1 MTKKVETKK
10 VEPKETTPLKGETLF
25 PREEIM
31 KQPSAFDVSPYVLI
45 GAMAEMNGEE
55 YSRSQV
61 LEAIKKFKR
70 KKVKQK

>member
-1 MTKKVETKK
+1 MTESKEVAKTKPKAPSKVETM
-10 VEPKETTPLKGETLF
+10 F

-31 KQPSAFDVSPYVLI
+31 RQPSAFGVTNYVLI
-45 GAMAEMNGEE
+45 GAMAEMNKEE

-61 LEAIKKFKR
+61 LAAIEKFKK